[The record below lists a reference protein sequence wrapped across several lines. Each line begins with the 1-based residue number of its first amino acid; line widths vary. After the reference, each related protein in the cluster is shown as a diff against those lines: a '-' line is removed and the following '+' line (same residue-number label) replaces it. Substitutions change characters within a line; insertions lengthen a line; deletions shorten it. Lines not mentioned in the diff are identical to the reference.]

1 MNAETVDVVDCLVE
15 ELAIPVI
22 IQLTKA
28 NLQLCRE
35 HPMGKFDSKDSVDM
49 DVVLMNFPFLW

>member
-1 MNAETVDVVDCLVE
+1 MNAETVDVVNCLVE

-28 NLQLCRE
+28 NRDLIVSY
-35 HPMGKFDSKDSVDM
+35 PMGKFDWKNSVDM
-49 DVVLMNFPFLW
+49 DVILLNFPFLW